1 MKQNS
6 IIDSLTIKGLSYY
19 IFFILMLTAKG
30 LGLDSGDKLYYVLS
44 LAALACIACK
54 LCMTEY
60 RFIEAVAIGML
71 VLIAFFA
78 YINSGRLGIVLS
90 VLAIVGMKDM
100 DIGKLFRLGL
110 VTFGASFIVTVL
122 GAISG
127 FIPNP
132 LVVHEKGAIGEV
144 IRWGMGYSTG
154 NIFHVSYFILVVLL
168 VYHMDARYGL
178 KNLFWLM
185 MGNILVFVFSL
196 SYTGVAVTSFYL
208 LLNLY
213 AIKRKR
219 LSLSERVLCQ
229 LPLPLCFLFSFIVPF
244 LVKYPLGQK
253 LDSLLQARLS
263 FSSYYLTNQPI
274 TLLGT
279 RMKEVPYS
287 WVIMDNG
294 YVYILMTFGVIVLL
308 LFILAYMSAVI
319 TYTRRGEHGKL
330 AIIFCFLLYGI
341 MEQFISNAFM
351 NLSLLFIGEMLFNAQ
366 NPRKI
371 MRLQK
376 IGIFSGLIKIGEKKV
391 LFLKKK
397 SVRREKVV
405 EKIVHRRKWI
415 WLSAGMAGV
424 LSIFVYISFEP
435 KADYITVP
443 LTALNYIDAQGALF
457 HTEDVYEQKSDLN
470 NLMEHYRQIT
480 TDENFCN
487 KVLSELKKNDGN
499 NVDEAA
505 DLTAGKL
512 KSMVEFSLPQY
523 VHSSGI
529 YNVFRMRILE
539 TDCDISEETYV
550 SILKEITGEL
560 QSENEKAGIS
570 TELLI
575 PERIW
580 KSEGTDRIEH
590 IVYKD
595 SYFVKKDGNI
605 VRTEQIRTAIIW
617 MLMGAMTGSI
627 ISGACVAGVNRK
639 T

>member
-6 IIDSLTIKGLSYY
+6 IIDSLTIKELSYY
-19 IFFILMLTAKG
+19 IFFILMFTAKG

-44 LAALACIACK
+44 LAALVCIVCK

-60 RFIEAVAIGML
+60 RLIEAAAIGML

-100 DIGKLFRLGL
+100 DVGKLFRLGL
-110 VTFGASFIVTVL
+110 VTFGTTFIVTVL
-122 GAISG
+122 GAITG
-127 FIPNP
+127 VIPNP

-168 VYHMDARYGL
+168 VYHMGARYGL

-185 MGNILVFVFSL
+185 AGNILVFAFSL
-196 SYTGVAVTSFYL
+196 SYTGVAVTSIYL

-219 LSLSERVLCQ
+219 LSLPERVLCQ
-229 LPLPLCFLFSFIVPF
+229 LPLPLCLLFSFIMPF
-244 LVKYPLGQK
+244 LVKSPLGQK
-253 LDSLLQARLS
+253 LDSFLQARLS
-263 FSSYYLTNQPI
+263 FSYYYLTNQPI
-274 TLLGT
+274 TLLGA
-279 RMKEVPYS
+279 RMKEVPYF

-505 DLTAGKL
+505 DLTTGKL